1 MLADV
6 LRRDRPL
13 AGAPAGSGSPLPFP
27 IITLQAF
34 GLLQGLSPELLAAA
48 GEQMFER
55 SFARRA
61 VIQKKGETSSA
72 LGFLIEGRLQGVDFT
87 LDGREVG
94 LYFVEPGDYFGELS
108 IIDGEPAS
116 EFVISVAR
124 SRVAFLP
131 KDVARSVMFAL
142 PITSERVAARLAK
155 RLRAS
160 SSQRRVLGLASP
172 FQRLCAQLLQLLE
185 TGGGGQITI
194 TRPPTH
200 QEIAIMINASRETVT
215 RAFQLLQSHRVLRRE
230 GNELK
235 VVNPDMLR
243 AIAEGKREPP
253 KAE

>member
-1 MLADV
+1 M
-6 LRRDRPL
+6 
-13 AGAPAGSGSPLPFP
+13 PFP

-34 GLLQGLSPELLAAA
+34 GLLQGLPPDLLAAA
-48 GEQMFER
+48 GERMTEHTFG
-55 SFARRA
+55 RRA
-61 VIQKKGETSSA
+61 VILKKGEANSA
-72 LGFLIEGRLQGVDFT
+72 LGFLIEGRLQAVDFT

-108 IIDGEPAS
+108 VIDGEPAA
-116 EFVISVAR
+116 EFMIAVAR

-131 KDVARSVMFAL
+131 KDVARSLMFAL
-142 PITSERVAARLAK
+142 PVISERVATRLAR
-155 RLRAS
+155 RLRAV
-160 SSQRRVLGLASP
+160 SSQRRLLGLTSP
-172 FQRLCAQLLQLLE
+172 FQRLCAQLMQLLE
-185 TGGGGQITI
+185 GSGGGQITI

-235 VVNPDMLR
+235 VEDPEMLR

-253 KAE
+253 KAD

>member
-1 MLADV
+1 MA
-6 LRRDRPL
+6 
-13 AGAPAGSGSPLPFP
+13 FP

-34 GLLQGLSPELLAAA
+34 GLLQGIPADMLTAA
-48 GEQMFER
+48 GERMYEQN
-55 SFARRA
+55 FARRA
-61 VIQKKGETSSA
+61 VILKKGETSSA
-72 LGFLIEGRLQGVDFT
+72 LGFLVEGRLQAVDFT

-116 EFVISVAR
+116 EFIISVAR

-131 KDVARSVMFAL
+131 KEVARSLMFAL
-142 PITSERVAARLAK
+142 PMVSERVATRLAR
-155 RLRAS
+155 RLRAL
-160 SSQRRVLGLASP
+160 SSQRRVLGLTSP

-185 TGGGGQITI
+185 TGGGGRITI
-194 TRPPTH
+194 TSPPTH

-215 RAFQLLQSHRVLRRE
+215 RAFQLLQAQRVLRRE

-235 VVNPDMLR
+235 VDNPELLR